1 MDDPGDDADDRTG
14 GNLAPANLVSLK
26 RLAPGEGVDG
36 REEPQRLVEDH
47 ARIGQAANIVVRGR
61 FAFERFVDF
70 RPKPLLH
77 SGVLRKQEP
86 GPAKRQR
93 RGLMP
98 GDEDGD
104 HLVTHV
110 LGRQSASGLGIA
122 GVEEPVQQVD
132 V

>member
-1 MDDPGDDADDRTG
+1 MPMIAPAGIF
-14 GNLAPANLVSLK
+14 APANLVSVQ
-26 RLAPGEGVDG
+26 RLPPGEGADR

-47 ARIGQAANIVVRGR
+47 ARIGQVANIVVRGR
-61 FAFERFVDF
+61 FAFECFVEL

-77 SGVLRKQEP
+77 SDVLRKQEP
-86 GPAKRQR
+86 GPAKRQC

-104 HLVTHV
+104 HLVANV
-110 LGRQSASGLGIA
+110 RGGQSSPGLGIA